1 LIAALNI
8 LLIIPGLAIL
18 YWGAEWLIRG
28 SAQVARAF
36 GVKPLVVGLTVV
48 AYGTSAPELAI
59 ATKTALTHHEPIA
72 LGTVIGSCAA
82 NISLILG
89 LTALISPPT
98 IDGRII
104 RREVPVLLGS
114 AIAVPLLFHNGVL
127 SRLEGVVLVSCAVLF
142 TIATLT
148 VSARLDPDE
157 ALERRSRED
166 QDDRGE
172 REALERRSREDQDD
186 RGEREA
192 LERRSREDQD
202 DRGEREALERRSR
215 DDRDDPRERE
225 ALAGEARRTEDSGA
239 ALGGK
244 GRPHGSRGTA
254 ALQTTLGLILLVI
267 GSDLF
272 VRGGRRLGT
281 ELGISERMLGITVI
295 SVGTAL
301 PELIG
306 SIVAA
311 VRGQAA
317 LAIGSVIGSNV
328 LNVFLVLGVTA
339 YLRPIRAGEL
349 LHLSDLIGLVGITL
363 LGILML
369 RGSRKISRAEGLVL
383 VLAYV
388 AFLATAA
395 LF

>member
-1 LIAALNI
+1 MATALDI
-8 LLIIPGLAIL
+8 PLIIAGIAIL

-89 LTALISPPT
+89 ITALISPPT

-114 AIAVPLLFHNGVL
+114 AIAVPLLFRNGIL
-127 SRLEGVVLVSCAVLF
+127 SRVEGLVLIACAVVF
-142 TIATLT
+142 TVATLT
-148 VSARLDPDE
+148 VSSRLEP
-157 ALERRSRED
+157 
-166 QDDRGE
+166 
-172 REALERRSREDQDD
+172 
-186 RGEREA
+186 
-192 LERRSREDQD
+192 
-202 DRGEREALERRSR
+202 
-215 DDRDDPRERE
+215 DDPHE
-225 ALAGEARRTEDSGA
+225 LEARRTEESA
-239 ALGGK
+239 AHLAGK
-244 GRPHGSRGTA
+244 ARPSSSRGAA
-254 ALQTTLGLILLVI
+254 ALQTVVGLILLVI

-272 VRGGRRLGT
+272 VRGGRGLGQ
-281 ELGISERMLGITVI
+281 ELGISERMLGLTVI
-295 SVGTAL
+295 AIGTAL

-311 VRGQAA
+311 SRGQAA

-339 YLRPIRAGEL
+339 YLRPIHAGQL
-349 LHLSDLIGLVGITL
+349 LHLSDLIGLVVITL
-363 LGILML
+363 LGIVML
-369 RGSRKISRAEGLVL
+369 RGSRKISRFEGGIL
-383 VLAYV
+383 VLAYI
-388 AFLATAA
+388 AFIATAA
-395 LF
+395 IF